1 MSKRPLLFSSVLV
14 LAANLGIASVA
25 SAQQAPAAAPQAN
38 PHCPP
43 GSWFCADAQQQSA
56 APAGQPVQLQPL
68 PANREA
74 PPPPPP
80 PPPPPRGA
88 WVYGGATAPPPPV
101 VVYQPPPPV
110 VVYQAPR
117 YVQAPPPPVY
127 YYRPKP
133 AAYPKRNEWG
143 LNLHVEGAALGHSS
157 TAVHDSGMGGVGFGL
172 RYKPIPAFG
181 IEADIDFLGGR
192 DYNGF
197 QRDETTF
204 TLNGLVFLNPK
215 SRAQVYLL
223 AGFGWSGAHVV
234 DDSLGYTTQS
244 NDYAYFGGQ
253 GGIGLEFRVARHFAL
268 SLDALGFIRE
278 RIDQGADQN
287 PEFTD
292 PATGQT
298 SNTSAGVLFRGGMT
312 FYF

>member
-1 MSKRPLLFSSVLV
+1 MSKRPLLFSSVLAST
-14 LAANLGIASVA
+14 LAFAGVA
-25 SAQQAPAAAPQAN
+25 AAQQAPAAN

-43 GSWFCADAQQQSA
+43 GSWFCADTQQQSA
-56 APAGQPVQLQPL
+56 APAGQPVLLQPL
-68 PANREA
+68 PATREA

-80 PPPPPRGA
+80 PPPGGPRTTYI
-88 WVYGGATAPPPPV
+88 YGSGGPPPPV

-127 YYRPKP
+127 YYRPRP
-133 AAYPKRNEWG
+133 APLQRRSEWG
-143 LNLHVEGAALGHSS
+143 LNLHVEGAALGHSQFA
-157 TAVHDSGMGGVGFGL
+157 THDSGMGGVGFGL

-181 IEADIDFLGGR
+181 IEADVDFLGGR

-197 QRDETTF
+197 QRDETAF
-204 TLNGLVFLNPK
+204 TMNGLVFLNPR

-234 DDSLGYTTQS
+234 DDSQGYTANTF
-244 NDYAYFGGQ
+244 DYSYFGGQ

-268 SLDALGFIRE
+268 NLDALGFIRE
-278 RIDQGADQN
+278 RVDQGAAQN